1 MTITSVLFFGVY
13 KGFVVSYIGES
24 SSSVLAYYVGKYFGE
39 EFGITKKI
47 LKMPIGNYL
56 KGNAFLSTFVLRI
69 VPLFPFDFVNY
80 SSGVLKIRFKAY
92 FFATILGILPGLAV
106 FIAVGNSLVHK
117 EFLPTATASAFA
129 LIVIGLWMKE
139 KYEVKI

>member
-47 LKMPIGNYL
+47 LKMPIGHYL